1 MKKVDEG
8 KKRKGKSKVRKSV
21 IIGILSMVMVCSL
34 SACGVGKTDTDLKSE
49 KIDEGETSANEE
61 SVSKT
66 KNIIENAIK
75 LNNFDEMK
83 NYVEK
88 FSNENIQTIHLDDVV
103 LTADEFALT
112 DKDDYSDVTISFSD
126 FELEYSRIYENGL
139 LVGVTVN
146 VKPKDDKCDGFYIEC
161 ADSDWYITDDF
172 LICSEYPDYSDILDE
187 V

>member
-1 MKKVDEG
+1 M
-8 KKRKGKSKVRKSV
+8 RKSV

-66 KNIIENAIK
+66 KNIMENAIK

-88 FSNENIQTIHLDDVV
+88 FSN
-103 LTADEFALT
+103 
-112 DKDDYSDVTISFSD
+112 
-126 FELEYSRIYENGL
+126 
-139 LVGVTVN
+139 
-146 VKPKDDKCDGFYIEC
+146 
-161 ADSDWYITDDF
+161 
-172 LICSEYPDYSDILDE
+172 
-187 V
+187 